1 MPDDLEGNIISYGI
15 SEFNGNYYS
24 LIFIMAM
31 NTSDPSAL
39 PILKFELYSSNST
52 DLTNWKLISEYIV
65 NKTMEELELYFMK
78 LMFVMPKLIMLTSKS
93 GIVYNL
99 LGSMNDS
106 EAKMIKFKL

>member
-1 MPDDLEGNIISYGI
+1 
-15 SEFNGNYYS
+15 
-24 LIFIMAM
+24 
-31 NTSDPSAL
+31 
-39 PILKFELYSSNST
+39 
-52 DLTNWKLISEYIV
+52 
-65 NKTMEELELYFMK
+65 MK